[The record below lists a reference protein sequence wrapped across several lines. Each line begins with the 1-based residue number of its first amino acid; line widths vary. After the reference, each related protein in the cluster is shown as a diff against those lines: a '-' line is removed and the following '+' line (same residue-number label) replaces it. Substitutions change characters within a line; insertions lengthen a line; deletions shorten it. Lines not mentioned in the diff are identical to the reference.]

1 MHLKAKY
8 KLFKDK
14 IPYLRLWEDQMDESL
29 IKRVKNFPPLDET
42 VIKVQEIT
50 NKKNSSVKELVS
62 VVEKDPMLTANIL
75 KATNS
80 PLYGF
85 SREIKSIAQAISL
98 FGMAT
103 IRGFALAS
111 MMQSSIKIDMSPY
124 NLTKEQFLNISL
136 SQNALMFTWYS
147 RVNRSMMD
155 VLMPASFLL
164 EVGRVI
170 LADEL
175 REEGKAEEF
184 KEELQS
190 RKTAFEVSSL
200 EEEYLNISGEEI
212 TASILEHWNLEPKIV
227 NAIRY
232 ALNIEKADEESREY
246 AIALNVVLNSI
257 NSVGRFKPEGL
268 KEAYETIEEYGLDRE
283 KFVKALESA
292 NT

>member
-1 MHLKAKY
+1 
-8 KLFKDK
+8 
-14 IPYLRLWEDQMDESL
+14 MDESL

-42 VIKVQEIT
+42 VMKVQEIT
-50 NKKNSSVKELVS
+50 SRKNSSLRELVS

-85 SREIKSIAQAISL
+85 SREIKSINQAVSL

-111 MMQSSIKIDMSPY
+111 MMHSTIKIDMSPY

-136 SQNALMFTWYS
+136 SQNALMFSWYS
-147 RVNRSMMD
+147 KVNRDMMD

-175 REEGKAEEF
+175 REGGKAKEF
-184 KEELQS
+184 TAELQN
-190 RKTAFEVSSL
+190 RKTASEVSAL
-200 EEEYLNISGEEI
+200 EEDYLSISGEEI

-227 NAIRY
+227 NGIRY
-232 ALNIEKADEESREY
+232 ALNIEKADEESRDY

-268 KEAYETIEEYGLDRE
+268 KEAYETIDEYGLERD
-283 KFVKALESA
+283 KFVRALESV
-292 NT
+292 NG

>member
-1 MHLKAKY
+1 M
-8 KLFKDK
+8 
-14 IPYLRLWEDQMDESL
+14 EESL
-29 IKRVKNFPPLDET
+29 IRRVKNFPPLDET
-42 VIKVQEIT
+42 VMKVQEIT
-50 NKKNSSVKELVS
+50 SRKNSSLRDLVN

-85 SREIKSIAQAISL
+85 SREIKSINQAISL

-111 MMQSSIKIDMSPY
+111 MMQTSIKIDMSPY
-124 NLTKEQFLNISL
+124 DLSKEQFLNISL
-136 SQNALMFTWYS
+136 SQNALMFSWYS
-147 RVNRSMMD
+147 KVNRSMMD

-175 REEGKAEEF
+175 REEGTAEAFKAE
-184 KEELQS
+184 LADQ
-190 RKTAFEVSSL
+190 KTAKEVSSL
-200 EEEYLNISGEEI
+200 EEEFLNISGEEI

-227 NAIRY
+227 NGIRF
-232 ALNIEKADEESREY
+232 ALNPENADDESKDY

-257 NSVGRFKPEGL
+257 NSVGKLKPEGL
-268 KEAYETIEEYGLDRE
+268 KEAYETIDEYNLERE
-283 KFVKALESA
+283 KFVRALE
-292 NT
+292 NLNG